1 MSYLEII
8 DQREVLGKEFRIYG
22 DKENPLFLAKDV
34 AGWIEHSD
42 VSTMLR
48 NIDEGEKVTNIVCTP
63 GGNQEAWFLTEDG
76 LYEVL
81 MLSRKPIAKEFKRQ
95 VKEILKFIRR
105 NGMYAVKQMSQ
116 LEILAQATQALLDQD
131 KEIKRLS
138 ATQTEQA
145 EEIKDIREIVAL
157 SPNDWRKEITNLI
170 NKMARN
176 LGGNEHIRDIRAE
189 SYKLLNERFGVSLEQ
204 RLINKRRRMADEG
217 ICKSKRDKLNHID
230 VIAEDKKLIEGYVSI
245 IKEMAIKYGAKPA

>member
-138 ATQTEQA
+138 ATQNEQA

-157 SPNDWRKEITNLI
+157 SPNDWRKETTNLI

-217 ICKSKRDKLNHID
+217 ICKSKRNKLNHKD